1 MVCFQSNSVHKG
13 PIAKCYS
20 MDHLPVSHLQL
31 PTARPTGIS
40 ISGRSWQFGAAG
52 AAGIVGITKPHVVI
66 WWWTRQK
73 RMGFTDVFAM
83 FNHCQKSH
91 HHQVSAYD
99 RWKRRFRDTHIYIH
113 IQTHARRHLM
123 NKCGRFTNAEIHFI
137 RRNSGT
143 KDKIVEQTK
152 QNSNS
157 LNRLNLERMRM
168 AHTRYFTYTNSYM
181 YGSTVL

>member
-1 MVCFQSNSVHKG
+1 MYMLHDKLLYIVIIVISVYVH
-13 PIAKCYS
+13 
-20 MDHLPVSHLQL
+20 
-31 PTARPTGIS
+31 
-40 ISGRSWQFGAAG
+40 
-52 AAGIVGITKPHVVI
+52 
-66 WWWTRQK
+66 
-73 RMGFTDVFAM
+73 
-83 FNHCQKSH
+83 
-91 HHQVSAYD
+91 
-99 RWKRRFRDTHIYIH
+99 THIYIY
-113 IQTHARRHLM
+113 IQTYARRHLM
-123 NKCGRFTNAEIHFI
+123 NKRGRFTNAEIYFT